1 MVRHGEGPSEDR
13 TGLAILLVAVAE
25 EERVRGRIAVSERT
39 RLPDEAAGER
49 RATLH
54 A

>member
-1 MVRHGEGPSEDR
+1 MRHGEGASKDR

-25 EERVRGRIAVSERT
+25 EERVRGGIAMSERT